1 MARGPQRQQADTTKK
16 ESRTKSMQFDV
27 DSVPDGEDIISRMK
41 ELEEI
46 KAFTSYK
53 GTLGGGIDRNKTVKY
68 VVLMYSHDSI
78 FNKKPA
84 YEVSERQMRSADLAG
99 FPRNRNGEFDDKVIE
114 KLFYLQDEEI
124 LNMIVEYLYYQ
135 RKPIWREIVT
145 CEQELQEF
153 TRLRMKPVDN
163 VVIKR
168 GKTETSQSTVS
179 DKDIIAGAEK
189 KDKLWKGCQDRVK
202 YLKECY
208 AEFFMDDAGLRNKI
222 ETAKPTSLESLAK
235 PGFGYAQ

>member
-1 MARGPQRQQADTTKK
+1 
-16 ESRTKSMQFDV
+16 MQFDV
-27 DSVPDGEDIISRMK
+27 DSVAEGEDILFRMK

-46 KAFTSYK
+46 KAFKSYK
-53 GTLGGGIDRNKTVKY
+53 GSLGGGLDRNKTIKY
-68 VVLMYSHDSI
+68 IILMYSHDSI
-78 FNKKPA
+78 LNKKPPLTV
-84 YEVSERQMRSADLAG
+84 EERQMRSADLAK
-99 FPRNRNGEFDDKVIE
+99 FTRNRNGEFEDEVIE
-114 KLFYLQDEEI
+114 KLFYLQDEAI

-135 RKPIWREIVT
+135 KKALWTEIVT
-145 CEQELQEF
+145 CEHESQEF

-163 VVIKR
+163 VVMKK
-168 GKTETSQSTVS
+168 GKVEDSKSTVS

-208 AEFFMDDAGLRNKI
+208 AEFFLDDDGLRNKI

-235 PGFGYAQ
+235 TGFGYVQ